1 MLSIQGLWDLFG
13 ELGLGLE
20 FGQILTMVMKY
31 VRAPLAQAVLIPL
44 GLTVAASAVSTGIH
58 ENILGSGTYGSGTT
72 TLIMPNKEIEDVMK
86 C

>member
-1 MLSIQGLWDLFG
+1 M
-13 ELGLGLE
+13 
-20 FGQILTMVMKY
+20 
-31 VRAPLAQAVLIPL
+31 LIPL
-44 GLTVAASAVSTGIH
+44 GLTVAASAVSAGIH